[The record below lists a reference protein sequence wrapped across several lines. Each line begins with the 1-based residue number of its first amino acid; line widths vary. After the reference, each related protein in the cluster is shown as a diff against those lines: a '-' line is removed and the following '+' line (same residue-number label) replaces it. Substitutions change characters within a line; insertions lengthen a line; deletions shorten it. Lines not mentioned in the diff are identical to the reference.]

1 MSDVQSGTQPASP
14 PGASP
19 KSRSEL
25 GQILHGVARDPL
37 GLMGLIIVGTIV
49 FCAIFAAW
57 IVPYDPVA
65 MNIKD
70 RLQGPSAAHLLGTDQ
85 LGRDTFSRVIM
96 GGQVALKVAL
106 PAVFGAM
113 AIGLTLGMIAGYG
126 PKWLDNLLMLFFDTI
141 RSFPTV
147 MFALAVV
154 ALVGPSL
161 KTVVFVVMATSI
173 PTYGRVARTQ
183 TLTLRNSEFILAER
197 SMGASMKRILGVHM
211 LPNIVGVL
219 AVLAAMDIPTVIAL
233 EAGLSF
239 LGLGV
244 KPPTPSWGAL
254 LKDGYSLIR
263 QTPWLVVGGG
273 LPIILATLGFTFL
286 GESLR
291 DVVDPKLRKQR

>member
-1 MSDVQSGTQPASP
+1 ME
-14 PGASP
+14 

-25 GQILHGVARDPL
+25 AVILIGVARNPL
-37 GLMGLIIVGTIV
+37 GLMGLILVGAIILSAV
-49 FCAIFAAW
+49 FAQW

-65 MNIKD
+65 MNVMA
-70 RLQGPSAAHLLGTDQ
+70 RMEGPSASHLLGTDQ

-126 PKWLDNLLMLFFDTI
+126 PKWLDNFLMLLFDTV

-161 KTVVFVVMATSI
+161 QTVVMVVMATSI

-183 TLTLRNSEFILAER
+183 TLSLRNSEFILAER
-197 SMGASMKRILGVHM
+197 SMGAGMGRILGVHM
-211 LPNIVGVL
+211 LPNIIGVL

-254 LKDGYSLIR
+254 LKDGYALIR

-273 LPIILATLGFTFL
+273 LPIIVATLGFTFL

-291 DVVDPKLRKQR
+291 DVVDPKLRKNR